1 MAKRFRNRY
10 IDIGAFCDTDGQ
22 PSSVFLMEEE
32 IISKDHS
39 FILSFLNEN
48 LYSDGGAGTLLE
60 KYFENVIG
68 RGAVYEVPETVLGKI
83 SSLHPYFKR
92 NAANTSVLLN
102 RIISSVIRFYVSGEE
117 PQKKLMSELFVRR
130 GLGDCDASYW
140 LDSDPG
146 IFPAL
151 PMKDCMDPVGE
162 MQDRVRTAVI
172 MLIDGSSEILA
183 DAAPAAR
190 MALYNMLAGN
200 SGIHSPFVEMRS
212 LYCYPMGKNAADLSA
227 RLEFAGQDDA
237 LSLDRLCADI
247 EEFAKNPKA
256 GIRTVGA
263 AIAGFGNTENILR
276 AEILVPSSFENLLM
290 FEVMEM
296 FEGRTAVRRNDCG
309 QFLIPG
315 DGAGDGSE
323 DISAIVEKMYATAY
337 KTHHRR
343 MKSAGTAKADL
354 DEWRKT
360 ARTMMA
366 RVVDG
371 TLSLSEFS
379 MWLKI

>member
-1 MAKRFRNRY
+1 MAKRFLNRY
-10 IDIGAFCDTDGQ
+10 IDIGTFCDADGQ

-68 RGAVYEVPETVLGKI
+68 RGAVYEVPETVLEKI

-117 PQKKLMSELFVRR
+117 PQKKLMSELFVHR
-130 GLGDCDASYW
+130 GLGDCDASFW

-151 PMKDCMDPVGE
+151 PMKDCMAPVRE

-200 SGIHSPFVEMRS
+200 NGIHSPFVEMKS

-227 RLEFAGQDDA
+227 RLEFAGQDDT
-237 LSLDRLCADI
+237 LSLDRLYADI
-247 EEFAKNPKA
+247 EELAKNPKA
-256 GIRTVGA
+256 KVQAVGA

-276 AEILVPSSFENLLM
+276 AEILVPSSLENLLM

-296 FEGRTAVRRNDCG
+296 FEGRTAVRRNDRG
-309 QFLIPG
+309 QFLIPE

-323 DISAIVEKMYATAY
+323 DISAVVEKMYATAY

-343 MKSAGTAKADL
+343 MKSAGTAKTDL